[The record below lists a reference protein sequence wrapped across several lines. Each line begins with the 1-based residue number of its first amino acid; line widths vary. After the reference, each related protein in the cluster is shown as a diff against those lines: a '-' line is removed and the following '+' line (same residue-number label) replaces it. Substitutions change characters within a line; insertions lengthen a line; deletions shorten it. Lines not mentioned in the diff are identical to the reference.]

1 MTTGNYLSDHREH
14 RHEPVDEAKKQPNRS
29 FIDKELAIKVIMD
42 WWTAAVYT
50 FRKKLGFE
58 QYNVILTK
66 KQAVLTKTK
75 GPFEG

>member
-42 WWTAAVYT
+42 
-50 FRKKLGFE
+50 
-58 QYNVILTK
+58 
-66 KQAVLTKTK
+66 
-75 GPFEG
+75 